1 MTWLTKILGNSK
13 KNKRGFTLIELMVVV
28 IVVGILAAAAV
39 PIYRFALSRAYSSEG
54 KATMG
59 TIRTAELVWAQEDP
73 NEQYLTGA
81 GATILPLLGVE
92 IDKNSWWKTEGDF
105 QVNVGTALS
114 PQPTADAKA
123 AWAAAWS
130 GKTANTWVYAL
141 GSTPTAIAGI
151 ELALNCDDGTFLS
164 YYP

>member
-59 TIRTAELVWAQEDP
+59 TIRTAELVWVQEDP
-73 NEQYLTGA
+73 AENYLTGA

-92 IDKNSWWKTEGDF
+92 IDKNSWWKQEGDF
-105 QVNVGTALS
+105 QVNLGSAITPS
-114 PQPTADAKA
+114 A
-123 AWAAAWS
+123 AAAAAWDTDWS
-130 GKTANTWVYAL
+130 TKTGDTWVYAK
-141 GSTPTAIAGI
+141 GSAPAAILNI

>member
-1 MTWLTKILGNSK
+1 MKWLMRIMSK
-13 KNKRGFTLIELMVVV
+13 TNKKKRGFTLIELMVVV

-59 TIRTAELVWAQEDP
+59 TIRTAELVWVQEDP
-73 NEQYLTGA
+73 DENYLTGA

-92 IDKNSWWKTEGDF
+92 IDKNSWWKQEGDF
-105 QVNVGTALS
+105 QVNLGSAITISAGATTAWGTG
-114 PQPTADAKA
+114 
-123 AWAAAWS
+123 WS
-130 GKTANTWVYAL
+130 EKTGNTWVYAK
-141 GSTPTAIAGI
+141 GSAPDAILNI